1 MNYFKQLQKN
11 YPIIAEYFDEL
22 TGYDDR
28 IFIEIVNRNPD
39 LELPD
44 EIKLKQNNLNSTDSK
59 QFYAAVLLY
68 CADEFSKIIKEID
81 FKHKLCIGKDE
92 EIPGRVC
99 QAVVYVEDDKQN
111 RKLFELMKLQDEIIK
126 NISDDDKLKEILI
139 ESQHKLKTSTNLYEE
154 EAKFNKIIDLIVEYS
169 NHSVLF
175 SNPGDYKTGTDFE
188 DSSLRFVEH
197 ELDCDN
203 HEECQYCFCKDGFP
217 CTDVCCVGTKYKKQP
232 KVNSLFHKYIYHNW
246 MCDVY
251 PIVAFINKCNG
262 FETDMNFY

>member
-11 YPIIAEYFDEL
+11 YPTIAEYFDEL

-44 EIKLKQNNLNSTDSK
+44 EIKLKQNNLYSTDSK

-68 CADEFSKIIKEID
+68 CADKFSKLIKEID

-92 EIPGRVC
+92 ESPGRIC
-99 QAVVYVEDDKQN
+99 QAIVYVEDTP
-111 RKLFELMKLQDEIIK
+111 
-126 NISDDDKLKEILI
+126 I
-139 ESQHKLKTSTNLYEE
+139 ESRQKLSEE
-154 EAKFNKIIDLIVEYS
+154 EAKFNKLIDLIVEYS

-188 DSSLRFVEH
+188 DSSLRFADH
-197 ELDCDN
+197 ERDCDN
-203 HEECQYCFCKDGFP
+203 HEVCWYCFCHYGFP
-217 CTDVCCVGTKYKKQP
+217 CSDICCVKKQP
-232 KVNSLFHKYIYHNW
+232 IVNSLFHKYIYHNW

-251 PIVAFINKCNG
+251 PIVVFINKCNG
-262 FETDMNFY
+262 FETDMDFY